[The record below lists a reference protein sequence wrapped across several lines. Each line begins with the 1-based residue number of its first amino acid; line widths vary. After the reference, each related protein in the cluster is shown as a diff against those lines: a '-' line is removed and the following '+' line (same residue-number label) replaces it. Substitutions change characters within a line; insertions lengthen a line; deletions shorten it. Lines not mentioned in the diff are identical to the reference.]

1 MKLNIFITVLLLC
14 IINAGCATKVNH
26 TDPIIIGAVYNL
38 NGSQSALD
46 IPSANAAKLAVL
58 RANQNGGVL
67 GRNVELVIMDGDT
80 DPDIVS
86 SVTSELITSY
96 PSVSAIQGLSDTDMV
111 LAAAPIAA
119 DSEIMFIT
127 SGATSP
133 KLPEQIPEYLF
144 LACFGD
150 NVQAAAAAE
159 WAYNDMSLKT
169 ASILYNSTETYTD
182 LLQGYFSV
190 RYGELDGL
198 IVSTQGFTSETL
210 DSIDLN
216 LEDSDMVFLSAE
228 PQDVINGI
236 NLLRNAGFEGPI
248 IGGDGFDS
256 DELWENNPPIS
267 DVYFT
272 THAYLGSNVT
282 DPDVQEFIDAYK
294 DAYNQTQP
302 NAFSALGYDTVNL
315 ILEAIKEAESSESSH
330 VRDALSNI
338 TGFKGITGTFNYSS
352 DSRIPRKSVTII
364 SIYNGTKSLEKQILP
379 DKVPAP

>member
-1 MKLNIFITVLLLC
+1 MKLNVIITFLLLC
-14 IINAGCATKVNH
+14 IINGGCASKMNDTE
-26 TDPIIIGAVYNL
+26 PIVVGAVYNL
-38 NGSQSALD
+38 HGSQSALD
-46 IPSANAAKLAVL
+46 IPSANGAKLAVQQ
-58 RANQNGGVL
+58 ANENGGVL
-67 GRNVELVIMDGDT
+67 GRSVELVVVDGQT

-86 SVTSELITSY
+86 SATSEMIMSC
-96 PSVSAIQGLSDTDMV
+96 PSVTAIQGLSDTDMV

-119 DSEIMFIT
+119 DNAILFIT

-169 ASILYNSTETYTD
+169 ASVLYNSTETYTE
-182 LLQGYFSV
+182 LLQGYFTD
-190 RYGELDGL
+190 RYGELGGL
-198 IVSTQGFTSETL
+198 IVSTQGFASETFN
-210 DSIDLN
+210 SIDLN
-216 LEDSDMVFLSAE
+216 LDDSDMVYLSAE
-228 PQDVINGI
+228 PQDVIKGI

-256 DELWENNPPIS
+256 DELWENNPQIS

-272 THAYLGSNVT
+272 THAYLGADNT
-282 DPDVQEFIDAYK
+282 DPSVQEFIDEYK

-302 NAFSALGYDTVNL
+302 DAFSALGYDTVNL
-315 ILEAIKEAESSESSH
+315 ILEAIKEAESLESSL
-330 VRDALSNI
+330 VRDALSEL

-364 SIYNGTKSLEKQILP
+364 KIESGTKSLGKQVLP

>member
-190 RYGELDGL
+190 RYGELGGL